1 MTMSCL
7 FPSQAFAAT
16 SLVLVEVMALLLL
29 RLVERYM
36 ILSFSTRSS
45 SEALIARNYSTK
57 STSMFL
63 GIRDCETPLQ
73 DCTIQRPTNNRVR
86 YLDFYAAEMRWDIL
100 LTSSPP
106 ALLDFEKKSSN

>member
-1 MTMSCL
+1 
-7 FPSQAFAAT
+7 
-16 SLVLVEVMALLLL
+16 
-29 RLVERYM
+29 M